1 MSLGQHKNMMFLGQ
15 QRIFH
20 YFYYYYYYYYIV
32 KYYSLSYTRYYCYD
46 YLNTVIDVCLLDE

>member
-20 YFYYYYYYYYIV
+20 YFYYYYYYIV